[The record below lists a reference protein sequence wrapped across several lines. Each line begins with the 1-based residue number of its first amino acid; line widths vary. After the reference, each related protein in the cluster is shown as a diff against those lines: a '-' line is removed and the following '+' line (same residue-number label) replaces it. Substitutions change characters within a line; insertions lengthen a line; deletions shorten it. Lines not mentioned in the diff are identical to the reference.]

1 MAQLPETLDR
11 TRRATGSR
19 PRQHPQR
26 RSPPR
31 HAHGRVRRPVSF
43 PDGRR
48 DARNHPLAAPARNPG
63 TPRRPDPAYTSR
75 HRPPRRPLRPHPPT
89 INDSPITTSR
99 ARTARTRIE
108 PVHPA
113 WRVIGLQCR
122 RLYETIIDET
132 TNPANAFTAVGLGR
146 TAGYTALATLTT
158 TGLIHHTRNTVR
170 AGTTTLDHIARAHDL
185 PTRQQ
190 ETIARHRHERARWA
204 DWLIAHNRLPSR
216 APISIVC
223 PPPRA
228 TQVSTQ
234 SAGHRH
240 HTERGRYQRTTQ
252 MRTPGTRHRIRSRP
266 APRPTCAQPRP
277 HHAHPNPVRTV
288 GMFYHP
294 VLATLNSKTPRST
307 SKRLNTK
314 TLASRSATAF
324 MATGSRSPVQRNP
337 GHLRPDTPTT
347 Q

>member
-1 MAQLPETLDR
+1 MLQALAHASTLNGALHRGTPTVEFGDRSLSLMAGGMPETTLWQPLR
-11 TRRATGSR
+11 EIRELPGAPILRIRAATG
-19 PRQHPQR
+19 H
-26 RSPPR
+26 
-31 HAHGRVRRPVSF
+31 
-43 PDGRR
+43 
-48 DARNHPLAAPARNPG
+48 LADRYAL
-63 TPRRPDPAYTSR
+63 T
-75 HRPPRRPLRPHPPT
+75 PT